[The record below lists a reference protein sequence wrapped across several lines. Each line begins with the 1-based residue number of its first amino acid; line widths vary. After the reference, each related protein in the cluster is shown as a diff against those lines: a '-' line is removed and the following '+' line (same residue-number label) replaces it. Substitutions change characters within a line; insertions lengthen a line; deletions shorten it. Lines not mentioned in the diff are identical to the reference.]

1 MLALYDSMGAAA
13 ETISAIIAARIIPC
27 TLEFLDRMTVRC
39 VEDFAKIGLPTDVE
53 ALVLMETDGHPAVVE
68 DEAAKMIALAK
79 QHGAREVKMA
89 ADEAEG
95 ARLASAR
102 RSAFSALARMK
113 PTTIL
118 EDVTV
123 PRSELARMVAHIN
136 AVAKKHNLLIGTFG
150 HMGDGN
156 LHPTFLTNERD
167 TEEMHRVELA
177 LEEIVD
183 ETLRLGGTITGE
195 HGVGLAKKAF
205 LKRQMGDGSYEL
217 MRTIKRALDPQ
228 TLLNPG
234 KVFD

>member
-1 MLALYDSMGAAA
+1 MEAAA
-13 ETISAIIAARIIPC
+13 QTISAIIAARIIPC
-27 TLEFLDRMTVRC
+27 TLEFLDRMTVGC

-53 ALVLMETDGHPAVVE
+53 ALVLMEPDGPPAVVE
-68 DEAAKMIALAK
+68 DAAARMIALARL
-79 QHGAREVKMA
+79 HGARDVKVA

-95 ARLASAR
+95 ARRASAR
-102 RSAFSALARMK
+102 RSAFSALARKK

-156 LHPTFLTNERD
+156 LPPTFLTNERD
-167 TEEMHRVELA
+167 HEEMHRVEQA

-183 ETLRLGGTITGE
+183 DTLRGGGTVTGE
-195 HGVGLAKKAF
+195 HGVGLAKKSF
-205 LKRQMGDGSYEL
+205 LKRQLGEGGYEL
-217 MRTIKRALDPQ
+217 MRTIKRSLDP
-228 TLLNPG
+228 
-234 KVFD
+234 